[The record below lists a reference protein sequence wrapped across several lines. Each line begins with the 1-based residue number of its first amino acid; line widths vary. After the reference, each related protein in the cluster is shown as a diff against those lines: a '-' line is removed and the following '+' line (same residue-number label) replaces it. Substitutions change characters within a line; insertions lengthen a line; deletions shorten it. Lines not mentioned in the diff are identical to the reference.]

1 MPYDNSLWKNPYQ
14 RYGFIKVN
22 VLIGSG
28 VEPEDRER
36 FFGPFPEPYKD
47 WPSTE
52 VWHVE
57 DNERIDLSQL
67 LAKLGI
73 FASAKDAQ
81 RNGWR
86 KPIPDGYSEFTRIGK
101 KHAVFILKI
110 LQPVNEEC

>member
-1 MPYDNSLWKNPYQ
+1 MPYDNSLWKNPHQ

-22 VLIGSG
+22 VLVGAG
-28 VEPEDRER
+28 VEDHDGQL
-36 FFGPFPEPYKD
+36 FFGPVESFD
-47 WPSTE
+47 
-52 VWHVE
+52 VFHVE

-73 FASAKDAQ
+73 FASTKDAQ

-110 LQPVNEEC
+110 LKPVNEEC